1 MIQRAS
7 LIALAVLC
15 TTSPLLA
22 DNVQMPIRTAGLWE
36 LTTQIT
42 GVSKTVT
49 PPMVMQQCTDES
61 VDRQMNKMSS
71 DAAKCSRQEMTKSG
85 NSYIGDSVCT
95 IGDATVTSHIDA
107 TGDFNSAYTVKTT
120 AKSTG
125 GNLPPDMV
133 TTIQAKWIS
142 ACKAD
147 QKPGDIVMPG
157 GMKMNVKD
165 MEKLKALMPKA
176 N

>member
-7 LIALAVLC
+7 LITLVFLC
-15 TTSPLLA
+15 STGPLLA
-22 DNVQMPIRTAGLWE
+22 DNVQMPIRKAGLWE

-42 GVSKTVT
+42 GISKTAM

-61 VDRQMNKMSS
+61 IDRQMNKMST
-71 DAAKCSRQEMTKSG
+71 DAATCSKQEMTKSG
-85 NSYIGDSVCT
+85 NSYIGDSICT
-95 IGDATVTSHIDA
+95 VGETTITSHSEA
-107 TGDFNSAYTVKTT
+107 AGDFNSAYSVKTT

-125 GNLPPDMV
+125 GNMPPEMA
-133 TTIQAKWIS
+133 TTIDAKWLS

-157 GMKMNVKD
+157 GMKMNITD
-165 MEKLKALMPKA
+165 MQKMKALQPK
-176 N
+176 

>member
-7 LIALAVLC
+7 LIALALLC
-15 TTSPLLA
+15 SAAPALA
-22 DNVQMPIRTAGLWE
+22 DSVQIPIRKAGLWE
-36 LTTQIT
+36 LTTQIA
-42 GVSKTVT
+42 GVSKTAT

-71 DAAKCSRQEMTKSG
+71 DTMKCSKQDMTKSG
-85 NSYIGDSVCT
+85 NGYVGDSVCT
-95 IGDATVTSHIDA
+95 IGDATVTSHFEA
-107 TGDFNSAYTVKTT
+107 TGDFNSAYSVKTT
-120 AKSTG
+120 AKSSG
-125 GNLPPDMV
+125 GNLPPEMV

-157 GMKMNVKD
+157 GMKMNITD
-165 MEKLKALMPKA
+165 MQKMRAGQPK
-176 N
+176 

>member
-1 MIQRAS
+1 MTQRAS
-7 LIALAVLC
+7 LIALTLLC
-15 TTSPLLA
+15 STAPAFA
-22 DNVQMPIRTAGLWE
+22 DSVQMPIRKAGLWE

-49 PPMVMQQCTDES
+49 PPMVMQQCTDET
-61 VDRQMNKMSS
+61 VDRQINRMSS

-157 GMKMNVKD
+157 GMKMNISD
-165 MEKLKALMPKA
+165 MQKMRAGQPK
-176 N
+176 